1 MGGKLNNEGLK
12 ERREE
17 YTHRRHV
24 HPWGEGALVPSRTV
38 SATERYMFEDFRLPF
53 STTAGS
59 DAYMSMYAR
68 AYGAILSLQVN
79 FFCPLLA
86 ALARFRTVRVL
97 EIVPRS
103 FHGTGIAFSTPPVWS
118 VRHLPS
124 HPQRHPRII
133 KDTSIQRNTGR
144 LYNGG
149 FDFSRAAPVYN
160 SSRPVFFLFAVTY
173 WNGADTHPTTAASL

>member
-12 ERREE
+12 ERKEE
-17 YTHRRHV
+17 YMHRRHV

-38 SATERYMFEDFRLPF
+38 SATERYTFEDFRLPF

-59 DAYMSMYAR
+59 DVYMSMYAR
-68 AYGAILSLQVN
+68 AYGAILFLQVN
-79 FFCPLLA
+79 CFCPLLAALA

-133 KDTSIQRNTGR
+133 RHLNTEKHRAIIQRR
-144 LYNGG
+144 I
-149 FDFSRAAPVYN
+149 
-160 SSRPVFFLFAVTY
+160 
-173 WNGADTHPTTAASL
+173 